1 MRCLKEMEP
10 AQTVR
15 ANNPDADKVLADRTA
30 RCRDKVEN
38 AAGVARVKAA
48 AGVADRAR
56 AKVAVAV
63 VQDAVRTVNTTNQK
77 RCIRQR

>member
-10 AQTVR
+10 AQTER

-48 AGVADRAR
+48 AGGRGQGQGQGRSGGGAGRGQNR
-56 AKVAVAV
+56 
-63 VQDAVRTVNTTNQK
+63 
-77 RCIRQR
+77 